1 MRLKAHGPAPEQLTV
16 WFDGQ
21 PLTAI
26 AGETIAATLLAHGE
40 VTSSTAKDGAP
51 RGVFC
56 GMGVCHDCL
65 VTVDGRASQRACMTK
80 VRGGM
85 RIGRGDAS
93 RVTLTTDS
101 ADLATLPDGAP
112 AGQAYDIV
120 VVGAGPAGLK
130 AAEMG
135 CMAGASVLVIDERPL
150 PGGQYFKQPANA
162 IPADRQARE
171 GNALIEAVRRL
182 GAVFAQETLVWG
194 ASRNIEGGIEL
205 ATMRNGHAG
214 LVRPRAL
221 IVATGAYER
230 PLPVPGWTLPGV
242 MTTGAC
248 QTLLRGYGVSPGKR
262 VLIAGNGPLNLQVA
276 AELAARGAEVVAVAE
291 AAASPWTQAKAALG
305 MMAASPKLAVSGM
318 AMLAGLTW
326 AGVPVLWGH
335 VLRRI
340 EGVSHAERAVLTPL
354 TSDGSAGRSEI
365 GFDVDAVCMNY
376 GFLPSNE
383 LPRLLGC
390 RHRTVGTAV
399 PHLEV
404 ERRDDG
410 ATTLP
415 DVFVVGEAGGFGGAH
430 IAMAQGE
437 RAGMGAARRLGFAA
451 FKGRQPPR
459 ALARHRRFQSAL
471 WRMFAAPGLGCAGAD
486 ADTQI
491 CRCEAVTLATLRRTI
506 AEKGVQDVATLKRLT
521 RAGMGRCQGRYC
533 APFLHGLVAGALSPS
548 ETGFL
553 APQAPL
559 RPVPLASLAVE
570 KPEWGGHRRALL
582 PDRPAPGGE
591 PLPVA
596 EAEIVVIGAG
606 IVGLSTALFLAR
618 AGREVVVLERGKP
631 NALASG
637 GNAGSLHAQL
647 LSFDHGDRAEMGGGP
662 AALTLRLQAES
673 IDLWQR
679 LERDFGADF
688 EIKVT
693 GGLMV
698 AESERDLLFLKAKT
712 EVERR
717 HGIDCDIIGASEL
730 RRLEPALDERL
741 IGAAFCRGEG
751 KINPLIA
758 TQGILDAALVLGA
771 RLFGDTEVRAI
782 HPQPS
787 GYSVET
793 QRGTIRAGRVVN
805 AAGAFAGRIGA
816 MLGLKLPVHGAPLQM
831 IVTEA
836 ASPVVS
842 GLIAHADRHLT
853 LKQTANG
860 NMIIGGGWTAG
871 LDPVHGH
878 PRPLRESIEG
888 NLWVAQNVLPLL
900 RKLHVLRSWA
910 AMNIN
915 IDGAPIIGEAPG
927 LPGFFNAVTSNGYTL
942 GPIMGLTTA
951 ELMIDGRAER
961 NITPFLVERF
971 R

>member
-1 MRLKAHGPAPEQLTV
+1 
-16 WFDGQ
+16 
-21 PLTAI
+21 
-26 AGETIAATLLAHGE
+26 
-40 VTSSTAKDGAP
+40 
-51 RGVFC
+51 
-56 GMGVCHDCL
+56 
-65 VTVDGRASQRACMTK
+65 
-80 VRGGM
+80 
-85 RIGRGDAS
+85 
-93 RVTLTTDS
+93 
-101 ADLATLPDGAP
+101 
-112 AGQAYDIV
+112 
-120 VVGAGPAGLK
+120 
-130 AAEMG
+130 
-135 CMAGASVLVIDERPL
+135 
-150 PGGQYFKQPANA
+150 
-162 IPADRQARE
+162 
-171 GNALIEAVRRL
+171 
-182 GAVFAQETLVWG
+182 
-194 ASRNIEGGIEL
+194 
-205 ATMRNGHAG
+205 
-214 LVRPRAL
+214 
-221 IVATGAYER
+221 
-230 PLPVPGWTLPGV
+230 
-242 MTTGAC
+242 
-248 QTLLRGYGVSPGKR
+248 
-262 VLIAGNGPLNLQVA
+262 
-276 AELAARGAEVVAVAE
+276 
-291 AAASPWTQAKAALG
+291 
-305 MMAASPKLAVSGM
+305 
-318 AMLAGLTW
+318 
-326 AGVPVLWGH
+326 
-335 VLRRI
+335 
-340 EGVSHAERAVLTPL
+340 
-354 TSDGSAGRSEI
+354 
-365 GFDVDAVCMNY
+365 
-376 GFLPSNE
+376 
-383 LPRLLGC
+383 
-390 RHRTVGTAV
+390 
-399 PHLEV
+399 
-404 ERRDDG
+404 
-410 ATTLP
+410 
-415 DVFVVGEAGGFGGAH
+415 
-430 IAMAQGE
+430 
-437 RAGMGAARRLGFAA
+437 
-451 FKGRQPPR
+451 
-459 ALARHRRFQSAL
+459 
-471 WRMFAAPGLGCAGAD
+471 MFAAPGLGCADAD

-533 APFLHGLVAGALSPS
+533 APLLHGLVAGALPS
-548 ETGFL
+548 SEADFL

-582 PDRPAPGGE
+582 PDRPAPGGK

-618 AGREVVVLERGKP
+618 AGCEVVVLERGKP

-662 AALTLRLQAES
+662 AARTLRLQAES

-679 LERDFGADF
+679 LEHDLGADF
-688 EIKVT
+688 EIKMT

-717 HGIDCDIIGASEL
+717 HGIDCDMIGASEL

-782 HPQPS
+782 HAQPS

-793 QRGTIRAGRVVN
+793 QRGTIRARRVVN

-836 ASPVVS
+836 ASPVVA

-853 LKQTANG
+853 LKQAANG